1 MRVLTPSSLP
11 ALAIVTAC
19 LAIVGAQTPSSGAR
33 GQTPSSGPRTQT
45 PSSSERPWTP
55 PRTEWGDPDLQ
66 GTYNYATL
74 TPVDRP
80 ANFANKAVLTEEE
93 AAAYEQQYIQRQASN
108 TTVTAGT
115 DWWDPGTG
123 HLVNRRTSLVVDP
136 PNGRVP
142 PLTAQAQASSR
153 RGRGATTTDG
163 PEDLGLNVRCLQYPT
178 AGPPMLPGMYNVDVQ
193 LVQTK
198 QYIVILNEMIHDA
211 RIVPMDGR
219 PHGTI
224 PRWMGDPRGHWE
236 GATLVIDTV
245 NLKVPFRGSDEHLH
259 LIERFT
265 RTDADTIEY
274 RFTVEDSTIWTQ
286 PWTVMF
292 PMRRTDQQIY
302 EYACHEGNERSMVGT
317 LKTARYEEAEAHSP
331 K

>member
-1 MRVLTPSSLP
+1 M
-11 ALAIVTAC
+11 
-19 LAIVGAQTPSSGAR
+19 
-33 GQTPSSGPRTQT
+33 
-45 PSSSERPWTP
+45 P

-74 TPVDRP
+74 TPVERP
-80 ANFANKAVLTEEE
+80 ANFASKAVLTEEE
-93 AAAYEQQYIQRQASN
+93 AAAYEQQSGQRQEAN
-108 TTVTAGT
+108 TTVTAGA
-115 DWWDPGTG
+115 DWWDPGTR
-123 HLVNRRTSLVVDP
+123 HLADRRTSLVVDP
-136 PNGRVP
+136 PNGRIP
-142 PLTAQAQASSR
+142 PLTPQAQAAAR
-153 RGRGATTTDG
+153 GRGRGAATTDG

-193 LVQTK
+193 IVQTK
-198 QYIVILNEMIHDA
+198 QYVVILAEMIHDA

-224 PRWMGDPRGHWE
+224 PQWMGDPRGHWE
-236 GATLVIDTV
+236 GSTLVVDTV

-265 RTDADTIEY
+265 RTGADAIEY
-274 RFTVEDSTIWTQ
+274 RFTVEDSTVWTQ
-286 PWTVMF
+286 PWTAMF

-317 LKTARYEEAEAHSP
+317 LKTSRYEEAHP
-331 K
+331 QK